1 MPLAAVMSRRSMAFS
16 ATMRAYCTA
25 LAVVGTTVDKK
36 AI

>member
-1 MPLAAVMSRRSMAFS
+1 MLAAAVISRRSIAFS
-16 ATMRAYCTA
+16 ETMRAYWTA